1 MKLHI
6 ATYNMHK
13 GVSWFASQPRIHDM
27 RTALQNL
34 DVDLLFLQE
43 VQGQHDRRAAKYV
56 HWPTTGQHEFL
67 AGDHRQA
74 AYGMNAVYQH
84 GHHGNALL
92 SRYPILYQANQN
104 VSDHR
109 FEERGILHCI
119 VQMPQVQ
126 LHCYVVHFGLFA
138 AGRRRQTMRLIEAI
152 QQQTPVDAPLVIA
165 GDFNDWNSHLSLPLK
180 HELGVAEVFE
190 TLHQANFTVHNSTR
204 FLKSKTPKAALTFPV
219 GAPFLPLDRIYVRGI
234 QINSA
239 QVLKGKPWRHLSD
252 HAPLT
257 AELEF
262 T

>member
-119 VQMPQVQ
+119 VQK
-126 LHCYVVHFGLFA
+126 
-138 AGRRRQTMRLIEAI
+138 I
-152 QQQTPVDAPLVIA
+152 
-165 GDFNDWNSHLSLPLK
+165 
-180 HELGVAEVFE
+180 
-190 TLHQANFTVHNSTR
+190 FTSYLCH
-204 FLKSKTPKAALTFPV
+204 
-219 GAPFLPLDRIYVRGI
+219 DRKR
-234 QINSA
+234 
-239 QVLKGKPWRHLSD
+239 P
-252 HAPLT
+252 
-257 AELEF
+257 
-262 T
+262 